1 MPAYQPAHKI
11 FCIFVRHSQPLHLH
25 IYHPGKHNRPTE
37 YSCTEHRYTLSA
49 TRMSP
54 HNHSVHLA
62 DYRYKTVSR
71 CMSVQR
77 TARPY
82 QTANVKLTRLNIDK
96 KNNPNMSPGKHKRPT
111 AHNSSEHRHALAA
124 ELMPPHNDAHFLHLR
139 TYSSFQDSL
148 PANAPALLL
157 FQDLQLP

>member
-82 QTANVKLTRLNIDK
+82 QTANVKLTRLNI
-96 KNNPNMSPGKHKRPT
+96 N
-111 AHNSSEHRHALAA
+111 RHALAA
-124 ELMPPHNDAHFLHLR
+124 ELMPPHNDVHLLPQLQKVLGSGEGQMKKQYIQLR
-139 TYSSFQDSL
+139 T
-148 PANAPALLL
+148 AETKIKTAA
-157 FQDLQLP
+157 

>member
-82 QTANVKLTRLNIDK
+82 QTANVKLTRLNINK
-96 KNNPNMSPGKHKRPT
+96 KTTQTCHLASTRDRLHTT
-111 AHNSSEHRHALAA
+111 AQSTDMHLLQNLCHLIMTHI
-124 ELMPPHNDAHFLHLR
+124 FLHLR

>member
-82 QTANVKLTRLNIDK
+82 QTANVKLTRLNINK
-96 KNNPNMSPGKHKRPT
+96 KTTQTCHLASTRDRLHTT
-111 AHNSSEHRHALAA
+111 AQSTD
-124 ELMPPHNDAHFLHLR
+124 MHL
-139 TYSSFQDSL
+139 
-148 PANAPALLL
+148 
-157 FQDLQLP
+157 LQHLCHLIMTHIFYI